1 MSCFLCEGCDR
12 LLDGDR
18 VEAYE
23 WGAGIICIDCHVE
36 LTPEDFDDYIL
47 KYDPKPIPDRNH
59 DWEVTHKDYDGAPID
74 SLDTGS
80 PDDRHFTGAS
90 LEEVWGQVIDYNEES
105 K

>member
-12 LLDGDR
+12 LLDGDW

-23 WGAGIICIDCHVE
+23 WGDGIICIDCHVE

-59 DWEVTHKDYDGAPID
+59 DWEVTHKDYDP
-74 SLDTGS
+74 

-90 LEEVWGQVIDYNEES
+90 LEEVWGQVIDYNEEQEPP